1 MKIRIWAFLC
11 VVSMLGVS
19 FPTYPQKRSATRL
32 KEDVDL
38 PADFSLD
45 FKLGAVKRAG
55 LQNDNTAAVRGTQLG
70 QVGEEVFRTLVANS
84 RISALTLPYQWTLS
98 FTNTEAINA
107 SSLPDGEIR
116 VNAGLA
122 QLIGADRGLW
132 AAVLSHEIAHVA
144 RRHAVKKYLF
154 RVYAEQLIA
163 YYESRARQGDKSAP
177 WAVLTLRIAVPIAER
192 KLSRNLEHD
201 ADVQGMKLM
210 ATAGYHPDSVFALHH
225 LLRLNVGES
234 SKFAAFFQDHPRWET
249 RDQRTDRAYSEA
261 LQEFSRVWPNP
272 EASPG
277 GEPHVV
283 AFAGHP
289 EAREN
294 KANGTVDLHL
304 PLYCRNAREPLSLVV
319 HFSKNKLDLQ
329 TDNPNYRNSHG
340 NLEYRQE
347 IVCLDKDDA
356 GPLNIQLPSSL
367 VSEKYRKAQ
376 AKVDI
381 IGTHDDL
388 LESFNIV
395 NVHFPRNN
403 GHASATITASQVQSP
418 AQPRVQ
424 LKRRTDAPETD
435 SRKAFAYNNAIVDV
449 SNEKQNAIAPAQD
462 SMLRTTKR
470 ASDPQKGDNPLGISR
485 SSEIGGGVKNLKLTP
500 DGLADRAGLVVGDII
515 LAADGKAVN
524 SEQALNDEI
533 ASRKPG
539 SKVVVRFMH
548 IAWVMDTT
556 VTIGTSS
563 SNVDYYFFSK

>member
-1 MKIRIWAFLC
+1 MKTRIWLFLC
-11 VVSMLGVS
+11 AVLMFS
-19 FPTYPQKRSATRL
+19 FSSPIYPQKKSTPRL
-32 KEDVDL
+32 REDVDL

-45 FKLGAVKRAG
+45 FKLGAAKRAG
-55 LQNDNTAAVRGTQLG
+55 LQNDNTAAVKGTQLG

-84 RISALTLPYQWTLS
+84 SISALTLPYQWSLS

-122 QLIGADRGLW
+122 QLIGTDRGLW

-177 WAVLTLRIAVPIAER
+177 WTVLTLRIAVPIAER

-201 ADVQGMKLM
+201 ADIQGMKLM
-210 ATAGYHPDSVFALHH
+210 ATEGYHPDSVFALHH
-225 LLRLNVGES
+225 LLRLSVGEQ

-249 RDQRTDRAYSEA
+249 RDQRSDRAYLGA
-261 LQEFSRVWPNP
+261 LQEFSRSWPNP
-272 EASPG
+272 VASPG

-283 AFAGHP
+283 AFAGHL

-304 PLYCRNAREPLSLVV
+304 PLYCRNAHEPLSLVV
-319 HFSKNKLDLQ
+319 HFTKNKLDLQ
-329 TDNPNYRNSHG
+329 TNNPNYRNSHG

-347 IVCLDKDDA
+347 IVCLDKDDS

-381 IGTHDDL
+381 IGTHGDL

-395 NVHFPRNN
+395 NVHFPKND
-403 GHASATITASQVQSP
+403 GHANTTITASQVQSAVQLP
-418 AQPRVQ
+418 VQ

-435 SRKAFAYNNAIVDV
+435 SRKTLAYDNAIVDV
-449 SNEKQNAIAPAQD
+449 SNEKQNVVAPAQY
-462 SMLRTTKR
+462 SMPQTTR
-470 ASDPQKGDNPLGISR
+470 RSSDPQKGDDQLGISR
-485 SSEIGGGVKNLKLTP
+485 SSEIGGGVKILKLEP
-500 DGLADRAGLVVGDII
+500 DGVAARAGLVVGDII
-515 LAADGKAVN
+515 LAADGKTMD

-533 ASRKPG
+533 AGRKPG

-556 VTIGTSS
+556 FMIGATS
-563 SNVDYYFFSK
+563 SNVNYYFFSR